1 MLGHDLTDKRLD
13 KDEVI
18 KVAKL
23 QFGSDH
29 EYHIKKT
36 EMGWTL
42 YTHVLTPGSSS
53 GVRGM
58 IPGNFEGYYTIVTHT
73 SLKDDLDDD
82 NSDIKN

>member
-1 MLGHDLTDKRLD
+1 MLGHNLTDKRLD

-23 QFGSDH
+23 QFGSDN
-29 EYHIKKT
+29 EYRVKKT

-42 YTHVLTPGSSS
+42 YAHVLTPGSSS

-58 IPGNFEGYYTIVTHT
+58 IPGRFEGYYTIVTHT
-73 SLKDDLDDD
+73 SLRDDD
-82 NSDIKN
+82 DIDISDIKN